1 MRKFVLGIGIV
12 LVFVCSNIVFAQTKP
27 KILNDRG
34 QRTGYT
40 KDRENVYYNGTLVE
54 GMDPGSV
61 VVVGQSSATS
71 PSYLMDKSNLYFEGR
86 LVPSVDLDTFEVM
99 DYSVFGAWDYAKDKN
114 SLFYKGK
121 LLKNSDITTLERM
134 EYGYLRDKNQVYIF
148 GNILEGVHPDNFEIV
163 GYGYGKYKNTV
174 YFWNKPIKDAD
185 VNSFRADTGV
195 ANYSRDKKNYYY
207 RGEKIEGIN
216 YKSFEIIDD
225 KKAKDKNTLYHEGV
239 SEVETKKE
247 QKALLIEDA
256 VNKLSERG
264 EGWFSFPDSV
274 TEHIFKKISNTDN
287 YFEHNGRVYYRSGDR
302 YNLVEGVNPRKF
314 GVLLEDPKGSFYLK
328 DNNHAYHYDT
338 RSHSPRITLLKD
350 VESKNFEIL
359 DDIFSPEGFYLR
371 DSKRMYHYL
380 THKNGKFTALSVL
393 SGVDPNS
400 LEVVWTSKYRAY
412 WKDKKHVYYLSYR
425 NPYDGKAEHVIDV
438 LEGADPKTFRASI
451 EGTMGAMDKNFYFF
465 YNYKAKKI
473 DKNTLQKYME
483 GQWKYEGKDQT
494 RVFELDE
501 TVSLRGQILMDES
514 CL

>member
-1 MRKFVLGIGIV
+1 M
-12 LVFVCSNIVFAQTKP
+12 
-27 KILNDRG
+27 
-34 QRTGYT
+34 
-40 KDRENVYYNGTLVE
+40 
-54 GMDPGSV
+54 
-61 VVVGQSSATS
+61 
-71 PSYLMDKSNLYFEGR
+71 
-86 LVPSVDLDTFEVM
+86 
-99 DYSVFGAWDYAKDKN
+99 
-114 SLFYKGK
+114 
-121 LLKNSDITTLERM
+121 
-134 EYGYLRDKNQVYIF
+134 
-148 GNILEGVHPDNFEIV
+148 
-163 GYGYGKYKNTV
+163 
-174 YFWNKPIKDAD
+174 
-185 VNSFRADTGV
+185 
-195 ANYSRDKKNYYY
+195 
-207 RGEKIEGIN
+207 
-216 YKSFEIIDD
+216 
-225 KKAKDKNTLYHEGV
+225 
-239 SEVETKKE
+239 
-247 QKALLIEDA
+247 
-256 VNKLSERG
+256 
-264 EGWFSFPDSV
+264 
-274 TEHIFKKISNTDN
+274 
-287 YFEHNGRVYYRSGDR
+287 
-302 YNLVEGVNPRKF
+302 NPRKF

-514 CL
+514 CLTLACFGPINYLITELKDQRVALIDTGGQALYLVRPDDFVLPDDSSSFWTWLKSWFD